1 MGIDKFV
8 PRTEEL
14 ESIEVIEGV
23 IVAIYPGTL
32 SSVLL
37 QLDGYNHKS
46 AIPKYSFACSSD
58 DLDEV
63 TGGRK
68 IKYYKWKTK
77 TGRTGEIVEILTES
91 KKVFD
96 YEDGDTEVA
105 KGLYARDIQEFKENA
120 ELEKSIDEA
129 IDQIDELRE
138 N

>member
-1 MGIDKFV
+1 MGIEKFV
-8 PRTEEL
+8 PHAEEL

-23 IVAIYPGTL
+23 IIAVYPGTV

-46 AIPKYSFACSSD
+46 EIPKYCFTCSSD
-58 DLDEV
+58 DLDEIR
-63 TGGRK
+63 GGRK
-68 IKYYKWKTK
+68 IKYYRWKTK
-77 TGRTGEIVEILTES
+77 KGVHGEIIEVLPEP

-105 KGLYARDIQEFKENA
+105 TELYAKDIQEFKEDA

-129 IDQIDELRE
+129 IEQLDELRE

>member
-1 MGIDKFV
+1 MGIEKFV

-23 IVAIYPGTL
+23 IVAVYPHSTNP
-32 SSVLL
+32 VLV

-46 AIPKYSFACSSD
+46 EIPKYSFACSSD

-68 IKYYKWKTK
+68 IKYYRWTTK
-77 TGRTGEIVEILTES
+77 KGLHGELIDLLPEPKNT
-91 KKVFD
+91 FD

-105 KGLYARDIQEFKENA
+105 KGLYAKDIQEFKEDA

-129 IDQIDELRE
+129 IDQIDDLKQD
-138 N
+138 